1 MKKYYSTT
9 FLLVCIF
16 TLTEAQITNKGEPLS
31 WSQKNLKSSTSI
43 QMQPVDMIAI
53 QKEDAMNDLDR
64 SKPWRFGYEFN
75 VDLGI
80 DDSGTWDELPNGDRI
95 WRINIIS
102 SGAKTLNF
110 IFNTYK
116 VPTGASVYL
125 YNNDR
130 TDLLGAYTNV
140 FNREDE
146 MLGTWVVEGDNI
158 WIEYYEPKNVR
169 GEGRLNIGK
178 VVHGYRM
185 ATDSEVISKA
195 LNDSGNCN
203 LDVDCSIGSDLDSLK
218 DRLKHSVAFIILNG
232 FVCSGQLINN
242 TNNDKAPYFLTANHC
257 NSGSHSTWAFRFNW
271 ISPNPVC
278 ASTQNSTNA
287 TINQTTSGATVLAS
301 NLNSDV
307 KLLQLDGGLGSDWDL
322 EWAGWDRTDNTPNK
336 TMGIHHPSGDI
347 MKVCRDDDSP
357 LQGAVNIG
365 TGGSV
370 QSWAINGS
378 GFGNGNGWDLGVTE
392 GGSSGSA
399 LFDDNGRII
408 GQLAGGNAAC
418 SGVNDNGGFDVYGR
432 FAVSWNDNNFG
443 QWLDPSDTGATTL
456 NMLTLSAEDEVS
468 LKASLRIF
476 PNPSTGILNVTNM
489 TSNSLNYKIISILG
503 KTVKEGI
510 LSAVNNEIDLSSI
523 NNGIYIVKLN
533 QRTVST
539 YKKIILSK

>member
-1 MKKYYSTT
+1 MKKYCSIT
-9 FLLVCIF
+9 FLLVCMF
-16 TLTEAQITNKGEPLS
+16 TLTEAQITNKGKPLS

-53 QKEDAMNDLDR
+53 QREDAMNDIDK

-80 DDSGTWDELPNGDRI
+80 DDEGTWDELPNGDRI

-110 IFNTYK
+110 IFDTYK

-185 ATDSEVISKA
+185 ATDSEVISKG
-195 LNDSGNCN
+195 LNGSGNCN
-203 LDVDCSIGSDLDSLK
+203 LDVDCSIGSDLDNLK
-218 DRLKHSVAFIILNG
+218 DRLKHSVAFIILSPY
-232 FVCSGQLINN
+232 VCSGQLINN
-242 TNNDKAPYFLTANHC
+242 TNNDEAPYFLTANHC
-257 NSGSHSTWAFRFNW
+257 NSGSPSTWAFRFNW

-322 EWAGWDRTDNTPNK
+322 EWAGWDRTDNTPDK
-336 TMGIHHPSGDI
+336 TMGIHHPNGDI

-357 LQGAVNIG
+357 LQGAINVG
-365 TGGSV
+365 AGSPV
-370 QSWAINGS
+370 QSWVISGT

-399 LFDDNGRII
+399 LFDGNGRII

-418 SGVNDNGGFDVYGR
+418 SGVNDNGGFDAYGR
-432 FAVSWNDNNFG
+432 FAVSWDDNNFG
-443 QWLDPSDTGATTL
+443 QWLDPSGTGVTTL
-456 NMLTLSAEDEVS
+456 NMLTLSTEDEVS
-468 LKASLRIF
+468 LEASLKIF

-489 TSNSLNYKIISILG
+489 TNNSLNYKIISILG
-503 KTVKEGI
+503 KTVREGT
-510 LSAVNNEIDLSSI
+510 LSTVDNEIDLSSI

-533 QRTVST
+533 QGTVST